1 MNSVGESLVELSR
14 AIRELTVTA
23 QRRLTARADEITYRR
38 QRLRWPVT
46 SCAVVG
52 ALFILVVI
60 GSVSAQQSPEAQPGG
75 QLPMILSPAPRSP
88 GANASPPPSVELP
101 ATLPAIPSG
110 VAIPPSD
117 AQEQRPP
124 GQPAPSLGT
133 AVPPVTTPPL
143 PKTTPLPPPAVAT
156 SPVPPAQSAQ
166 PTQAVP
172 TAPPPRSSQAPTP
185 APLPEQRIFPPPVRA
200 QTLPAPYPILIGAA
214 ETGQQMIRLADMGRP
229 DGVRLEGTS
238 TQGSVTFSTRQDDTF
253 TSARISLVLSYSA
266 AVARDDGELSVYLN
280 NELLGSSELGKKVG
294 AKLHLEFSFNPAFLT
309 NENRLTIKFALKGQG
324 ASACRVARDKTFWVK
339 IEPASFVYL
348 SSARLPLADELAN
361 LPRPFFDATDPLAL
375 TLPFVLPPGPEPG
388 VVQAAGIVAGYFGL
402 LAQYKG
408 ATFPVVFNGVPAGNA
423 VVLVQGDHYP
433 AGIASIPGE
442 GPRVAMITNPSQ
454 IDSKLLL
461 IIGANAEE
469 LQTAAATLALG
480 TSRLSGGWSEA
491 REGLR
496 PLRKPYDA
504 PAWISTDHPVR
515 LGDLTSPAALNGLR
529 IADAPQVSF
538 RTAPDLFFGA
548 LSGGSLYL
556 RLHRADDSWIDAGA
570 SRVFIDL
577 NGRSVGEVPMEARLK
592 VLSRL
597 KEWMFPGKAD
607 DRVSPVLL
615 PGYQLFSANRLVFNF
630 DLRAK
635 SSADCDALEWSDRT
649 GIDPDS
655 VIDLTRVAH
664 FAAFPNLALFA
675 NSGFP
680 FTRLADL
687 SDTAFVLPKA
697 PSTDE
702 VQAFLNMLG
711 QIADA
716 TGLPATRF
724 VVTSAEQVNSVA
736 DRNLIVIGLVS
747 SEPLLRQWDTH
758 NSIRIS
764 GTGVVTVPRL
774 NFLQRLVQPF
784 DPRAPSF
791 SEAAVEL
798 AKASLGKPYAYL
810 SSYWSPL
817 DANRIVVAVGATDGT
832 ALVELTK
839 QIGDPDLASRIQGDF
854 FFLSGGKGEYFTS
867 GRGTF
872 VGQLPIWWKVQ
883 WLAGSFGLAAFA
895 CVILAIVFL
904 AATIHRF
911 APYQANRRLRIRN

>member
-1 MNSVGESLVELSR
+1 MKLSICW
-14 AIRELTVTA
+14 A
-23 QRRLTARADEITYRR
+23 
-38 QRLRWPVT
+38 
-46 SCAVVG
+46 AVAV
-52 ALFILVVI
+52 LFILVI
-60 GSVSAQQSPEAQPGG
+60 ESVSAQQSPEAQPGA

-88 GANASPPPSVELP
+88 GVTTAPPPNVELP
-101 ATLPAIPSG
+101 ATIPAIPSG

-133 AVPPVTTPPL
+133 AVPPVPGPPL
-143 PKTTPLPPPAVAT
+143 PKTTPVPPPAVAT

-166 PTQAVP
+166 PTQPASP
-172 TAPPPRSSQAPTP
+172 QPAPPSHSSQAPTP
-185 APLPEQRIFPPPVRA
+185 APLPEQRTLPPPARA
-200 QTLPAPYPILIGAA
+200 QTLPTPYPILIGAA
-214 ETGQQMIRLADMGRP
+214 DTGQQMIRLADMGRS

-238 TQGSVTFSTRQDDTF
+238 TEGSVLFSTRQDDTF
-253 TSARISLVLSYSA
+253 TAARISLALSYSA
-266 AVARDDGELSVYLN
+266 AVGRDGGELSIYLN
-280 NELLGSSELGKKVG
+280 NEFLGSSAIGKNTGVKSH
-294 AKLHLEFSFNPAFLT
+294 AEFSFNPAFLT
-309 NENRLTIKFALKGQG
+309 TNNRLTIKFAVKGQG
-324 ASACRVARDKTFWVK
+324 ANACRVARDKTFWVK
-339 IEPASFVYL
+339 IDPASFVYM
-348 SSARLPLADELAN
+348 SSTRLPLADELAN
-361 LPRPFFDATDPLAL
+361 LPRPFFDPTDPLAL
-375 TLPFVLPPGPEPG
+375 RLPFVLPPSPEPG
-388 VVQAAGIVAGYFGL
+388 VVQAAGMVAGYFGL

-423 VVLVQGDHYP
+423 VVLVQGDRYP

-454 IDSKLLL
+454 VDSKLLL

-469 LQTAAATLALG
+469 LQTAAATLTLG
-480 TSRLSGGWSEA
+480 SSRLSGEWSEA

-496 PLRKPYDA
+496 PLRNPYDA

-515 LGDLTSPAALNGLR
+515 LGDLTSLAALNGLR
-529 IADAPQVSF
+529 IADAPQISF

-556 RLHRADDSWIDAGA
+556 RLRRSDDSWIDAGA

-577 NGRSVGEVPMEARLK
+577 NGRSVGEVPMEAKLK

-597 KEWMFPGKAD
+597 KEWLFPGELD
-607 DRVSPVLL
+607 NRVSPVIL
-615 PGYQLFSANRLVFNF
+615 PGYQLFSANRLDFSF

-635 SSADCDALEWSDRT
+635 PTADCDTLDWSDRT

-655 VIDLTRVAH
+655 FIDLTRVAH

-687 SDTAFVLPKA
+687 SDTAFVLPKE

-702 VQAFLNMLG
+702 VQAFLNLLG

-716 TGLPATRF
+716 TGLPATRY

-747 SEPLLRQWDTH
+747 SQPLLRQWDNY

-764 GTGVVTVPRL
+764 GPSVLTVPRL

-784 DPRAPSF
+784 DPRAPAF

-798 AKASLGKPYAYL
+798 AKASLARPYAYL
-810 SSYWSPL
+810 SSFWSPL
-817 DANRIVVAVGATDGT
+817 DANRIVVAIGATDGA
-832 ALVELTK
+832 ALVDLTK
-839 QIGDPDLASRIQGDF
+839 QMEVPDLASRIQGDF

-867 GRGTF
+867 GRRTF
-872 VGQLPIWWKVQ
+872 VGILPIWWRIQ
-883 WLAGSFGLAAFA
+883 WLAGSFGPAAFA
-895 CVILAIVFL
+895 CVIFAIVFL
-904 AATIHRF
+904 AAAIHRF
-911 APYQANRRLRIRN
+911 APYQANRRLRIRNRISSQ

>member
-1 MNSVGESLVELSR
+1 MSPLGGPTCAGCLRRRSARSQWSLNSVGEALVELSR
-14 AIRELTVTA
+14 AIRELTAAA
-23 QRRLTARADEITYRR
+23 QRRLTARADETTSRR
-38 QRLRWPVT
+38 QRLRWPGYMKP
-46 SCAVVG
+46 SICCAAVAV
-52 ALFILVVI
+52 LFILVI
-60 GSVSAQQSPEAQPGG
+60 EAVSAQQSPEAQPGA

-88 GANASPPPSVELP
+88 GVTAAPPPNVELP
-101 ATLPAIPSG
+101 ATIPAIPSG

-117 AQEQRPP
+117 AQEHRPP

-133 AVPPVTTPPL
+133 AVPPVTAPPL

-166 PTQAVP
+166 PTQAVSP
-172 TAPPPRSSQAPTP
+172 PQSAPPPRSSQAPTP

-238 TQGSVTFSTRQDDTF
+238 TEGSVSFSTRQDDTF
-253 TSARISLVLSYSA
+253 TSARISLVLNYSA
-266 AVARDDGELSVYLN
+266 AVGRDDGQLSVYLN
-280 NELLGSSELGKKVG
+280 NEFLGSSELGKKVG

-309 NENRLTIKFALKGQG
+309 TENRLTIKFALKGQG
-324 ASACRVARDKTFWVK
+324 TSACRVARDKTFWVK

-348 SSARLPLADELAN
+348 SSTRLPLTDELAN
-361 LPRPFFDATDPLAL
+361 LPRPFFDPTDPLAL

-388 VVQAAGIVAGYFGL
+388 VVQAAGVVAGYFGL

-454 IDSKLLL
+454 VDSKLLL

-556 RLHRADDSWIDAGA
+556 RLRRADNSWIDAGA

-577 NGRSVGEVPMEARLK
+577 NGRSVGEVPMEAKLK

-597 KEWMFPGKAD
+597 KEWLFPGKAD
-607 DRVSPVLL
+607 DRVSPVIL

-635 SSADCDALEWSDRT
+635 PNADCDTLEWSDRT

-711 QIADA
+711 QIADS

-747 SEPLLRQWDTH
+747 SQPLLRQWDTY

-764 GTGVVTVPRL
+764 ATGVLTAPRL

-839 QIGDPDLASRIQGDF
+839 QMGDPDLASRIQGDF
-854 FFLSGGKGEYFTS
+854 FSCPAERENISLRAEGRSWGYCRYGGKSNG
-867 GRGTF
+867 
-872 VGQLPIWWKVQ
+872 
-883 WLAGSFGLAAFA
+883 
-895 CVILAIVFL
+895 
-904 AATIHRF
+904 
-911 APYQANRRLRIRN
+911 